1 MKVGMV
7 LETAIPEHMT
17 VLSSAVQQV
26 LHTEIHIQPILET
39 TVVAL
44 NIDAYVIGFLN
55 EVELLVMSHIAYVC
69 HRRELLG
76 KSEPVEAGEHYAE
89 VVDTLSAI
97 LVPTLGQLHIV
108 SAVPNTPRERNAH
121 VQHQSLRRT
130 VVLQRVACLPL
141 AYLLIH
147 LIDFSVYEECGKRED
162 IARFQNELQG
172 RIVQQLASQIGVA
185 LLI

>member
-7 LETAIPEHMT
+7 LETAIPEYLT

-26 LHTEIHIQPILET
+26 LYTEIHIQPILET
-39 TVVAL
+39 IVVAL
-44 NIDAYVIGFLN
+44 NIDAYIIGFLN

-97 LVPTLGQLHIV
+97 LVPTLTQLHIV

-121 VQHQSLRRT
+121 VQHQTLRPA
-130 VVLQRVACLPL
+130 VVLQRIACPPL

-147 LIDFSVYEECGKRED
+147 LVYLSVDEECGE
-162 IARFQNELQG
+162 
-172 RIVQQLASQIGVA
+172 
-185 LLI
+185 

>member
-7 LETAIPEHMT
+7 LETAIPEYLT
-17 VLSSAVQQV
+17 VLSATVQQV
-26 LHTEIHIQPILET
+26 LHTEIHIQPILEA

-44 NIDAYVIGFLN
+44 NVDTNVIGFLN

-97 LVPTLGQLHIV
+97 LVPTLTQLHIV
-108 SAVPNTPRERNAH
+108 STVPYAPSERNAH
-121 VQHQSLRRT
+121 VQRQSLRRT
-130 VVLQRVACLPL
+130 VVLQRIACLPL

-147 LIDFSVYEECGKRED
+147 LIDFSVYEEC
-162 IARFQNELQG
+162 
-172 RIVQQLASQIGVA
+172 
-185 LLI
+185 

>member
-1 MKVGMV
+1 MMLKI
-7 LETAIPEHMT
+7 AISEHLT
-17 VLSSAVQQV
+17 VLSATVQQV
-26 LHTEIHIQPILET
+26 LYAEIHIQPILET

-44 NIDAYVIGFLN
+44 NVDTNVIGFLN
-55 EVELLVMSHIAYVC
+55 EVELLVMSHVAHVC

-89 VVDTLSAI
+89 VVDTLRTI
-97 LVPTLGQLHIV
+97 LVPTLCQLHIV

-130 VVLQRVACLPL
+130 VVLQRIACLPL

-147 LIDFSVYEECGKRED
+147 LIDFSVYEEC
-162 IARFQNELQG
+162 
-172 RIVQQLASQIGVA
+172 
-185 LLI
+185 

>member
-7 LETAIPEHMT
+7 LETAIPEHLT

-39 TVVAL
+39 IVIAL
-44 NIDAYVIGFLN
+44 NVDTNIIGFLN

-76 KSEPVEAGEHYAE
+76 KAETIEAGEHNTE

-97 LVPTLGQLHIV
+97 LVPTLTQLHIV
-108 SAVPNTPRERNAH
+108 SAVPNTPRKRNAH

-130 VVLQRVACLPL
+130 VVLQRVACLPI
-141 AYLLIH
+141 AYLFRH
-147 LIDFSVYEECGKRED
+147 LIEFSVYEEC
-162 IARFQNELQG
+162 
-172 RIVQQLASQIGVA
+172 
-185 LLI
+185 

>member
-7 LETAIPEHMT
+7 LETAIPEYLT

-26 LHTEIHIQPILET
+26 LYAEIHIQPILEA

-44 NIDAYVIGFLN
+44 NVDTNVIGFLN

-69 HRRELLG
+69 HHRELLG

-89 VVDTLSAI
+89 VVDTLRTI

-108 SAVPNTPRERNAH
+108 STVPYAPRERNAH
-121 VQHQSLRRT
+121 VQHQSLRPA
-130 VVLQRVACLPL
+130 VVLQRIACQPL

-147 LIDFSVYEECGKRED
+147 LIDFSVYEEC
-162 IARFQNELQG
+162 
-172 RIVQQLASQIGVA
+172 
-185 LLI
+185 